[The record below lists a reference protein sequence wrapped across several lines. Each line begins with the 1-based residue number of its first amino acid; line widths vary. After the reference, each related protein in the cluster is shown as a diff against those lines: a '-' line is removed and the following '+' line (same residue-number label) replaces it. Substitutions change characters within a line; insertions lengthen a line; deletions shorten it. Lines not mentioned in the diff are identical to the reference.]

1 MPHAESRQSSLRK
14 FPATQGYKNKGIPLS
29 LTSDHETFC
38 IGFIPCM
45 QETLHETGAVFM
57 EDMITSFGYN
67 ENGRLI
73 TAFLRSNEYDYK
85 WLQIFIHKKTHM
97 RKT

>member
-29 LTSDHETFC
+29 LTSDHETFS

-45 QETLHETGAVFM
+45 QETLHETGAMFM

-97 RKT
+97 RET

>member
-1 MPHAESRQSSLRK
+1 
-14 FPATQGYKNKGIPLS
+14 
-29 LTSDHETFC
+29 
-38 IGFIPCM
+38 
-45 QETLHETGAVFM
+45 M